1 MLKSEL
7 IKENKN
13 LLIQNGQ
20 LMYLLEF
27 GELRFEDSNHQM
39 IWKHDS
45 SARILQERIEK
56 AIEYIGKYAE
66 VYEANPI
73 LDNFSIHASPKE
85 LINILKGEKE

>member
-27 GELRFEDSNHQM
+27 GELRFEDSNHQI
-39 IWKHDS
+39 IWKRDS
-45 SARILQERIEK
+45 NARILQERIDN
-56 AIEYIGKYAE
+56 AIEYMKPRFMNCIDNNKRYFE
-66 VYEANPI
+66 DNDIQQIYE
-73 LDNFSIHASPKE
+73 
-85 LINILKGEKE
+85 ILKGEKE

>member
-27 GELRFEDSNHQM
+27 GELRVEDSNHQI
-39 IWKHDS
+39 IWKRDS
-45 SARILQERIEK
+45 NARILQERIDK
-56 AIEYIGKYAE
+56 ARKYLKDRE
-66 VYEANPI
+66 EDNECCSVCSVMSDRLIDI
-73 LDNFSIHASPKE
+73 L
-85 LINILKGEKE
+85 GEKE